1 MVEEEQPGVV
11 PPTLEEEGLELL
23 VERPSVR
30 EELEELEVEP
40 LIEEESEVVPLTV
53 GKKVGWEMELPYERE
68 EEGEREEEQGA
79 E

>member
-23 VERPSVR
+23 VEHPSVR

-53 GKKVGWEMELPYERE
+53 GKKVGWEMELPYEWE